1 MTSIPTANPN
11 LMEHKIIRTAGH
23 GWGRGCQCCGK
34 ELEAGEDRHEWRMM
48 LTSRKWHNGMFW
60 TTNCHECFVKT
71 IISWRD
77 TLTEEIEAMPQHM
90 RELA

>member
-11 LMEHKIIRTAGH
+11 LMQHKIIRTGE
-23 GWGRGCQCCGK
+23 GWGQHCNCCGK
-34 ELEAGEDRHEWRMM
+34 EIDIGEDRHEWRMQ
-48 LTSRKWHNGMFW
+48 LTSRKFHNGMFW

-71 IISWRD
+71 VISWRD
-77 TLTEEIEAMPQHM
+77 TLTEEIEAMPEYM